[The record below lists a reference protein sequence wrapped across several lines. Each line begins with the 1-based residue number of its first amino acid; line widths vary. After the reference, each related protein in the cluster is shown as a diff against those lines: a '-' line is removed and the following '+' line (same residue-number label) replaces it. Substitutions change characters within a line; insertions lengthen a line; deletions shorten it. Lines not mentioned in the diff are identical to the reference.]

1 MTDLAA
7 RGVFLHRLL
16 LTSNQPL
23 STRQKPSFKTQ
34 VNIDSW
40 PGNTYLVQKKKLK
53 KRGTGGESKNPF
65 DSELVEKSKFTPVAV
80 QFGAVD
86 IKSRSRWL
94 IRAMPG
100 LGSRGA
106 GGVEVC
112 LAQLQG
118 FCANRFQLLSF
129 PISWCVAAFGNPCV
143 EVKAVNHI
151 DAFTVLSHFYLHL

>member
-1 MTDLAA
+1 M
-7 RGVFLHRLL
+7 
-16 LTSNQPL
+16 
-23 STRQKPSFKTQ
+23 
-34 VNIDSW
+34 
-40 PGNTYLVQKKKLK
+40 
-53 KRGTGGESKNPF
+53 
-65 DSELVEKSKFTPVAV
+65 EKSKFTPVAV

-100 LGSRGA
+100 LGGEGA

-129 PISWCVAAFGNPCV
+129 PISWCVAAFRNPCV
-143 EVKAVNHI
+143 DVKPVNTKDGHP
-151 DAFTVLSHFYLHL
+151 VRSMHSHSHESLVSALLIL